1 VVLVLAV
8 FDQSDRNKREEAERE
23 RYNRRVEKSR
33 EEKDAVVVCFL
44 GTPFE
49 FGVCKSFIKLQL
61 GYHG

>member
-23 RYNRRVEKSR
+23 QYNRRVEKRREEKSR
-33 EEKDAVVVCFL
+33 EEKEAVVVCFL

-49 FGVCKSFIKLQL
+49 FGVCK
-61 GYHG
+61 